1 MDLNVFSNFL
11 WKIWRTYDK
20 KCQQYNLEPYWM
32 KCWSF
37 YRELTKGLE
46 LFLILVC
53 FRGQSGERCSCD
65 ISVSI
70 IIWRHE
76 MIQNGTST
84 KNLKHIAYWK
94 SHIFQNCAILKI
106 FRASLW
112 VLVSNSFLLRHSRV
126 FRKLSNRSTTS
137 NSGTSSIEAR
147 KKWFHWIFT
156 T

>member
-1 MDLNVFSNFL
+1 MFSLFL
-11 WKIWRTYDK
+11 MENLKNIWQ

-53 FRGQSGERCSCD
+53 FRGQRGERCSCD

-94 SHIFQNCAILKI
+94 SHIFQNGAILKI

-112 VLVSNSFLLRHSRV
+112 ALVSNSFLLRHSRV
-126 FRKLSNRSTTS
+126 FRKLSNRSTAS
-137 NSGTSSIEAR
+137 NRGTSLIETR
-147 KKWFHWIFT
+147 KKGFHWIFT